1 MATQYHSCWVYDSD
15 NAYNDYV
22 RYLTDLVLNKRRKTT
37 ASSEDSAKRQKKQK
51 ENRIIFAPRL
61 NTQDDRD
68 ELDR

>member
-1 MATQYHSCWVYDSD
+1 MLNIA
-15 NAYNDYV
+15 
-22 RYLTDLVLNKRRKTT
+22 VL
-37 ASSEDSAKRQKKQK
+37 SEDSAKRLKEQK